1 MKGKPGYVPKLLLIK
16 LLDAFNIL
24 SLRQHYLDQV
34 LTARSGNGYNLSPQ
48 LNASTP

>member
-1 MKGKPGYVPKLLLIK
+1 MFLNYYLLNF
-16 LLDAFNIL
+16 LDAFNIL

-48 LNASTP
+48 LHVSTP